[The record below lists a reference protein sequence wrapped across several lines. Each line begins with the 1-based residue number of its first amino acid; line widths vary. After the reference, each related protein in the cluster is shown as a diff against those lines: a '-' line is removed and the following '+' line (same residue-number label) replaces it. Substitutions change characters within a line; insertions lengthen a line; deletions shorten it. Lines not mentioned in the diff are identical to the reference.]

1 MEYANINTVYE
12 NVRRLSAKDE
22 RGFVTPID
30 FNYFAPL
37 AQIELFKEKIS
48 GYRIATRNEN
58 NFLQGTGI
66 FDQTISIKQ
75 DLITLKR
82 VDRLLNFV
90 SASSDVRKFYL
101 PDDYAYYID
110 FSMDGNDV
118 TIVDSDEFKSYKSS
132 FLCPPSLKNPVG
144 YLDYNSL
151 NVITKESISEAAI
164 SYYKIPQGSSS
175 LGLPS
180 LQSPTWAYTGGSN
193 PLYNPNGSINF
204 ELPQHLEQELTFK
217 ILSMIGITIRDTEV
231 FNTASKEN
239 LDNLENLLR

>member
-1 MEYANINTVYE
+1 MEYANINSVYE

-37 AQIELFKEKIS
+37 AQMELFKEKIS

-66 FDQTISIKQ
+66 FDQKISIKQ

-82 VDRLLNFV
+82 VDEPLTFV
-90 SASSDVRKFYL
+90 SISSDVNKFSL
-101 PDDYAYYID
+101 PDDYSYYTD
-110 FSMDGNDV
+110 FSINEKDV

-132 FLCPPSLKNPVG
+132 FLCSPSLENPVG
-144 YLDYNSL
+144 YLDYNSVNIINKEA
-151 NVITKESISEAAI
+151 NVTATI
-164 SYYKIPQGSSS
+164 SYYKIPQGSSR

-180 LQSPTWAYTGGSN
+180 LQSPTWAYTGSSN

-231 FNTASKEN
+231 YNTASKEN